1 MKGKSSTETQIARR
15 VPRYL
20 ACYLLHEGQFTVRE
34 RCDKLYITRYRGITM
49 YNMLCRYIVEHV
61 HGDLPHTKYSQEL
74 GIFEC
79 NQGPNHELISK
90 YQFWLL
96 LYVKTRP
103 YIVNIPLQIIAYKIW
118 QGRRKFEKVQL
129 IHWWNHR

>member
-34 RCDKLYITRYRGITM
+34 RCDKLYITRYRGSTM
-49 YNMLCRYIVEHV
+49 YKMLCRYIVDHV
-61 HGDLPHTKYSQEL
+61 HVDLPHTKYSQDL

-90 YQFWLL
+90 YQFWPLFHVETL
-96 LYVKTRP
+96 P
-103 YIVNIPLQIIAYKIW
+103 YIVNIPLQITA
-118 QGRRKFEKVQL
+118 
-129 IHWWNHR
+129 